1 MEIAPE
7 RDRLRPMSQDK
18 IQEIE
23 MLLAH
28 QERQIQDLSDMIAL
42 QGKEISMLKTRLDRT
57 QKKLVEMEAG
67 GGADQGE
74 SLSVSEQAARDKPPH
89 Y

>member
-1 MEIAPE
+1 MT
-7 RDRLRPMSQDK
+7 QDK

-42 QGKEISMLKTRLDRT
+42 QGKEISTLKTRLDRT
-57 QKKLVEMEAG
+57 QKKLVEIEAG
-67 GGADQGE
+67 GGAEQGE
-74 SLSVSEQAARDKPPH
+74 NLSVAEQAARDKPPH

>member
-1 MEIAPE
+1 MTPE
-7 RDRLRPMSQDK
+7 K
-18 IQEIE
+18 TEEIE

-42 QGKEISMLKTRLDRT
+42 QGKEIAALKTRLDRT
-57 QKKLVEMEAG
+57 QNKLLDIEHAG
-67 GGADQGE
+67 GEVVQSE
-74 SLSVSEQAARDKPPH
+74 NLSVTEQAARDKPPH